1 MPRIKLTVFGTV
13 QGVGF
18 RYHTRLK
25 ALEIGLTGYVRN
37 QPEGT
42 VEIVANGDDNQLHQL
57 IEWAHQGSPAAQV
70 ERIQLER
77 LEIKE
82 QLSDTRFESFVIDY

>member
-1 MPRIKLTVFGTV
+1 MPRIKLTIFGRV

-25 ALEIGLTGYVRN
+25 ALEIGLTGYVKNR
-37 QPEGT
+37 PEGT
-42 VEIVANGDDNQLHQL
+42 VEIVAEGNDAQLQRL

-70 ERIQLER
+70 KRVAVEA
-77 LEIKE
+77 
-82 QLSDTRFESFVIDY
+82 QLSVHKFESFVIDY